1 MIKVLFFYFYESI
14 TILKLITPPYLTK
27 GDKVAIVAPAGILK
41 NREEVV
47 QSAIDLLENW
57 GLTIVLGEAVF
68 NQGNHFAGTD
78 EERMV
83 DFQKA
88 LDDPS
93 IKMIWCARG
102 GYGSVRIIDRLDF
115 TIFKQHPKWIVG
127 YSDITVFHNH
137 VHNLGVETLHGIMC
151 TSMQDA
157 YTVIEE
163 SIISF
168 KKAIFGERLEYTV
181 KPSLYNREGKVSGQL
196 VGGNLA
202 ILTSVLGSKSQLN
215 TNGKILFIEEI
226 GEYEYAIDRMLYSLQ
241 RAGYFDQLKG
251 IIVGDIS
258 KVKENSTTWGQTI
271 EELFLNILPKHIPIV
286 FNFPAGHEPDNRAL
300 LMGREVGLLV
310 ERGQAFIKFT

>member
-1 MIKVLFFYFYESI
+1 
-14 TILKLITPPYLTK
+14 LITPPYLTK

-47 QSAIDLLENW
+47 QSAIDLLKNW
-57 GLTIVLGEAVF
+57 GLTVVVGEAVF

-78 EERMV
+78 KERTA

-88 LDDPS
+88 LDDPK

-102 GYGSVRIIDRLDF
+102 GYGSVRIIDELDF

-163 SIISF
+163 SVVSF
-168 KKAIFGERLEYTV
+168 KKAIFGEQLEYIV
-181 KPSLYNREGKVSGQL
+181 QPSLYNREGKVSGQL

-202 ILTSVLGSKSQLN
+202 ILASVLGSVSQLN
-215 TNGKILFIEEI
+215 TKGKILFIEEI
-226 GEYEYAIDRMLYSLQ
+226 GEYEYAIDRMLQSLQ
-241 RAGYFDQLKG
+241 RAGYFDQVKG
-251 IIVGDIS
+251 VIIGDIS

-271 EELFLNILPKHIPIV
+271 EELFLNVLPEQIPVV
-286 FNFPAGHEPDNRAL
+286 FDFPAGHEPDNRAL
-300 LMGREVGLLV
+300 LMGREVELLV
-310 ERGQAFIKFT
+310 ERERTFIKFT